1 LAFGGINSQD
11 LFDAEM
17 SKIISG
23 IPRVLNNRD
32 DIMVGGIDWEDHNKN
47 LETLLQRLELHNI
60 TLRKE
65 KCEFGRSEIEFHGH
79 LFTKDGLKPSPNKVK
94 AVQDC
99 KPPKSKEEL
108 VSFVQMLAYLSRYIS
123 NFSRRCEP
131 LRRITKSN
139 QKFVWT
145 QKQQTAFD
153 DLKKASITAPVLI
166 PFRPERDTRVICDGS
181 PIGLGGGL
189 FQKTEKGYQPVHYVS
204 RTLTDVEKRYSQIER
219 EALAAEFTTSRLRM
233 YFLGVKHFEL
243 VTDYKP
249 LLPMFNKP
257 KAKLP
262 PRIERMVMKMQNL
275 DFTAVY
281 TPGNTNM
288 TDYLSRH
295 ALPER
300 VETGHEN
307 HVKAVI
313 EVHHAIMLETIKTAT
328 REDPVLQQV
337 KEALITGRWNK
348 MSPESAPY
356 YELRAEIYMA
366 EGLLLR
372 HDRIIPPETLREKII
387 HTAHNQGHLGITKTK
402 AMTRKKYWFPAMNQR
417 IENIVRDCFSCQ
429 ISTNTH
435 HKEPAKM
442 TELPERP
449 WDIVEM
455 DFCGPFP
462 NGEYALVMTD
472 QYSRYPEVEFVRS
485 TSNRPV
491 QKKLKKIFSTYG
503 VPKRI

>member
-1 LAFGGINSQD
+1 
-11 LFDAEM
+11 
-17 SKIISG
+17 
-23 IPRVLNNRD
+23 
-32 DIMVGGIDWEDHNKN
+32 
-47 LETLLQRLELHNI
+47 
-60 TLRKE
+60 
-65 KCEFGRSEIEFHGH
+65 
-79 LFTKDGLKPSPNKVK
+79 
-94 AVQDC
+94 
-99 KPPKSKEEL
+99 
-108 VSFVQMLAYLSRYIS
+108 
-123 NFSRRCEP
+123 
-131 LRRITKSN
+131 
-139 QKFVWT
+139 
-145 QKQQTAFD
+145 
-153 DLKKASITAPVLI
+153 
-166 PFRPERDTRVICDGS
+166 
-181 PIGLGGGL
+181 
-189 FQKTEKGYQPVHYVS
+189 
-204 RTLTDVEKRYSQIER
+204 
-219 EALAAEFTTSRLRM
+219 
-233 YFLGVKHFEL
+233 
-243 VTDYKP
+243 
-249 LLPMFNKP
+249 
-257 KAKLP
+257 
-262 PRIERMVMKMQNL
+262 MVMKMQNL

-281 TPGNTNM
+281 TPGKTNM

-295 ALPER
+295 PLSER

-348 MSPESAPY
+348 MSPEMAPY

-387 HTAHNQGHLGITKTK
+387 RTAHNQGHLGITKTK
-402 AMTRKKYWFPAMNQR
+402 AMIRKKYWFPAMNQR

-435 HKEPAKM
+435 HTEPAKM

-455 DFCGPFP
+455 DFCGTFP

-503 VPKRI
+503 VPKRVQTDNGPPFNSSEFQRFADVTGFQHKKITPRHPKAQGQVEEFNMLVNKTASIASQEGLDLHEATYDMLQATYDIHINATSSYQSYTL